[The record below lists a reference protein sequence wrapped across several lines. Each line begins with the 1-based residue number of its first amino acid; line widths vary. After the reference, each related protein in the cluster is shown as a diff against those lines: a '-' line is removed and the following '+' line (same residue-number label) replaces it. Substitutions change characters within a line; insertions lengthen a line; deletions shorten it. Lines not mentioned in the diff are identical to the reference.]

1 MVPLGSSPFDGT
13 TGYPL
18 VRVKVPIGALR
29 IMFEFASGRGE
40 ADGSFN
46 LVGGGIVADYDCS
59 REPITTVASAF
70 VPENGRVMKLWMD
83 SDHSDGLEQFD
94 TLVWARDNPPDSPSV
109 LGGPAYVM
117 VTSNYIAQVLA
128 SYGVP
133 LTDMNDEPVKPN
145 DAVVFRTDN
154 TEVKEVESF
163 FSYLSEQGTIP
174 SRYNPSATE
183 ATTRFERMAFCP

>member
-1 MVPLGSSPFDGT
+1 M
-13 TGYPL
+13 
-18 VRVKVPIGALR
+18 PIGALR
-29 IMFEFASGRGE
+29 IMFEFASGRG
-40 ADGSFN
+40 ATDGSFN

-59 REPITTVASAF
+59 REPITSIAAAF

-83 SDHSDGLEQFD
+83 TDHSDGLEQFD
-94 TLVWARDNPPDSPSV
+94 TVVWDRDNPPDSPSV

-128 SYGVP
+128 SYGVM
-133 LTDMNDEPVKPN
+133 LTDMNDEPTTPN
-145 DAVVFRTDN
+145 EEVVFRADN